1 MNQQRPRGM
10 RPVLLLVVYGVFLVV
25 VGVTA
30 TLQTGLLSLHFSTA
44 AMNATVAADAAIVRT
59 FANGELVASD
69 LDDGGSLDAE
79 RAAGLEADLAAL
91 ATRAGLERIDIRSP
105 SGTILLSTQ
114 AGVRGSVVPAS
125 DAFAAAAIGATNAAI
140 LDAGQPTDA
149 AIGATADHPVLRAYL
164 PLIDANG
171 STDAVAA
178 VWRNAA
184 PIIGALGHVQEQML
198 AVTLAAAG
206 VAALILYLV
215 FRGAHVRIA
224 RQTVELLEA
233 TRRDPLT
240 GLLNHGAMAAELTAA
255 VERARNDRGA
265 VGVALIDLD
274 NFRLLNDT
282 HGHAAGDDALL
293 RLARLVERH
302 RPSGTMTG
310 RFGPDEF
317 LVIAPAASIAA
328 LRPAIEQ
335 LRHALVDE
343 SLQFEASERL
353 PITISVGIATSPSD
367 ADSATELLSVAT
379 RVLGEARAS
388 GGDAVRVAGQGPT
401 RSRDAQAFSVLQSL
415 VFAIDT
421 KDRYTKRHSEDVSRY
436 AVFLARRLGLDAS
449 LVEAI
454 RVAGLLHDI
463 GKVGI
468 PEEILRKPGRLTAAE
483 YDIVKQHVA
492 LGDAIVRDLVRQD
505 LVRIGIRHHHERW
518 DGGGYLDGLNGQ
530 EIPLVARV
538 LAVGD
543 AFSAMTTTRPY
554 RKALS
559 AEEALR
565 RLTDAASTQLD
576 EQLVVAFVRGMEEA
590 PDAPLPGAD
599 AGSGLWLP
607 DARVA

>member
-125 DAFAAAAIGATNAAI
+125 DAFAAAASGATNAAI
-140 LDAGQPTDA
+140 LNAGQPTDA

-215 FRGAHVRIA
+215 FRAPTCRIN
-224 RQTVELLEA
+224 RQTEALLEA

-240 GLLNHGAMAAELTAA
+240 GRSTTA
-255 VERARNDRGA
+255 RWSR
-265 VGVALIDLD
+265 
-274 NFRLLNDT
+274 T
-282 HGHAAGDDALL
+282 WP
-293 RLARLVERH
+293 
-302 RPSGTMTG
+302 RPSSGPARPAARSGSRWSTSTTSACSTTPTATAPATTCSFAVAGLWREHRRRHAMTG
-310 RFGPDEF
+310 RYGPDEF
-317 LVIAPAASIAA
+317 LVIAPAA
-328 LRPAIEQ
+328 
-335 LRHALVDE
+335 
-343 SLQFEASERL
+343 
-353 PITISVGIATSPSD
+353 
-367 ADSATELLSVAT
+367 
-379 RVLGEARAS
+379 
-388 GGDAVRVAGQGPT
+388 GG
-401 RSRDAQAFSVLQSL
+401 
-415 VFAIDT
+415 
-421 KDRYTKRHSEDVSRY
+421 
-436 AVFLARRLGLDAS
+436 RR
-449 LVEAI
+449 
-454 RVAGLLHDI
+454 
-463 GKVGI
+463 
-468 PEEILRKPGRLTAAE
+468 AAE
-483 YDIVKQHVA
+483 PVDRP
-492 LGDAIVRDLVRQD
+492 LRVR
-505 LVRIGIRHHHERW
+505 
-518 DGGGYLDGLNGQ
+518 
-530 EIPLVARV
+530 AR
-538 LAVGD
+538 G
-543 AFSAMTTTRPY
+543 REPP
-554 RKALS
+554 
-559 AEEALR
+559 
-565 RLTDAASTQLD
+565 
-576 EQLVVAFVRGMEEA
+576 VRGDRSA
-590 PDAPLPGAD
+590 CPSP
-599 AGSGLWLP
+599 
-607 DARVA
+607 